1 MLPRVILHIGV
12 SVDGRIDWGQGDM
25 GLYYELAA
33 RWNAEAMLSGSNTM
47 RTAYAGQETPPEAD
61 AEASG
66 PKELHPL
73 HVPFLVVVDSRGQI
87 RNWRVI
93 QREPY
98 WRDVVVLCS
107 RATPPA
113 YLDDLRECHLDY
125 IVAGDERVDFRTA
138 LEELNARYGITKVRV
153 DSGGILSGVL
163 LRAGLVDE
171 VSVLVGPCLVG
182 GASPRSM
189 FVAPDLASP
198 DGVIPLKLIAVER
211 MRGDIIWLRYKVV
224 IREQGSGIRE
234 YTLPVTDH

>member
-1 MLPRVILHIGV
+1 MLPRVILHSGV
-12 SVDGRIDWGQGDM
+12 SLDGRIDWGQDDM

-47 RTAYAGQETPPEAD
+47 LAAYAGQETPPEAD

-98 WRDVVVLCS
+98 WREVVVLCS
-107 RATPPA
+107 RTTPPA
-113 YLDDLRECHLDY
+113 YLDDLRQCHLGT
-125 IVAGDERVDFRTA
+125 IVAGEERVDLRAA

-182 GASPRSM
+182 GTSPRSM

-198 DGVIPLKLIAVER
+198 EGVIPLKLIAVEQL
-211 MRGDIIWLRYKVV
+211 RGDFVWLRYEVV
-224 IREQGSGIRE
+224 R
-234 YTLPVTDH
+234 

>member
-12 SVDGRIDWGQGDM
+12 SVDGRIDWGQDDV

-33 RWNAEAMLSGSNTM
+33 RSNAEAMLSGSNTM
-47 RTAYAGQETPPEAD
+47 LAAYAGQETPPEED
-61 AEASG
+61 LGTG

-87 RNWRVI
+87 RNWRTI

-113 YLDDLRECHLDY
+113 YLDHLRECHLDT
-125 IVAGDERVDFRTA
+125 IVAGEERVDLRAA

-171 VSVLVGPCLVG
+171 VSVLVGPYLVG
-182 GASPRSM
+182 GTSPRSM

-198 DGVIPLKLIAVER
+198 DGVIPLRLIAVEQ
-211 MRGDIIWLRYKVV
+211 MRGDIVWLRYEVV
-224 IREQGSGIRE
+224 IREQ
-234 YTLPVTDH
+234 

>member
-12 SVDGRIDWGQGDM
+12 SLDGRIDWGTGGDDA

-47 RTAYAGQETPPEAD
+47 LAAYSGQETPPEAD
-61 AEASG
+61 LDPSG

-93 QREPY
+93 QREPF
-98 WRDVVVLCS
+98 WRDVIVLCS
-107 RATPPA
+107 RATPQA
-113 YLDDLRECHLDY
+113 YLDDLKKCHLDY

-138 LEELNARYGITKVRV
+138 LEELSARYGITKIRI

-163 LRAGLVDE
+163 LRAGLVNE
-171 VSVLVGPCLVG
+171 VSVLVGPYLVG
-182 GASPRSM
+182 GTSPRSM

-198 DGVIPLKLIAVER
+198 DGVIPLRLIAVEQ
-211 MRGDIIWLRYKVV
+211 MRGDIIWLRYEVV
-224 IREQGSGIRE
+224 IREQ
-234 YTLPVTDH
+234 

>member
-1 MLPRVILHIGV
+1 MLPRVILHSGV

-47 RTAYAGQETPPEAD
+47 LAAYAGQETPPEAD

>member
-1 MLPRVILHIGV
+1 MLPRVILHSGV
-12 SVDGRIDWGQGDM
+12 SVDGRIDWGQDDM

-33 RWNAEAMLSGSNTM
+33 RSNAEAMLSGSNTM
-47 RTAYAGQETPPEAD
+47 LAAYAGQETPPEAD
-61 AEASG
+61 VEASG